1 MGDKIVHDLS
11 DKLVISGPA
20 IVSSVVLMNRKGIS
34 DDALQEKT
42 SWLCKELSSRGIKI
56 TRSQSD
62 SSISVTSTLNLME
75 GILEKSKKDMFEVQV
90 SFDQNSFMKLFTL
103 TYYRNTLTHIFFQEA
118 IVATA
123 LTSFGHQNVITKTV
137 KVAQLYE
144 QSSFLWLLLEN

>member
-34 DDALQEKT
+34 DDALQEKI
-42 SWLCKELSSRGIKI
+42 SWLCRELSSRGIKI

-90 SFDQNSFMKLFTL
+90 SFDQNSFMKL
-103 TYYRNTLTHIFFQEA
+103 
-118 IVATA
+118 
-123 LTSFGHQNVITKTV
+123 
-137 KVAQLYE
+137 
-144 QSSFLWLLLEN
+144 